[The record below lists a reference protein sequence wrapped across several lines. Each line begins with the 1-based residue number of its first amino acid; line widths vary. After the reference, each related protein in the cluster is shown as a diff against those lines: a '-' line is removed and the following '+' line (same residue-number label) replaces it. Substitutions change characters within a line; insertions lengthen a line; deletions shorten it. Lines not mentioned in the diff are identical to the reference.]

1 MNRLRHLI
9 LLTPVALPFACS
21 VPEGHLAD
29 LDGGAQAATGSTG
42 VGGTGA
48 KAGSSSTGGSAVTAG
63 GTQAAGG
70 TSGSGGS
77 QASSSTTALGG
88 AGGTSTAATGGVT
101 TVAGA
106 GNLGGVTSAGGTN
119 GAGGSAATGGTPST
133 GGASA
138 VSAGGT
144 NTVSSGG
151 TTPVATGGTRATGGT
166 TSAIVTGGAV
176 STGGTPAT
184 GGAATGGA
192 ATGGTPATGGAA
204 TGGAATG
211 GTPATGG
218 ATTGGAATGGYS
230 ATPGCLGNSGPA
242 MVKLPQGYCI
252 DSTEVT
258 RDQYAAW
265 LATTPALPASS
276 DANCGWKSMG
286 SYAADATCMG
296 NTTYVC
302 EGTNCGNQP
311 QVCVDWCEAYA
322 YCAGVGKRLC
332 GKIGG
337 GTNADADYANASL
350 SQWFNACSSNGA
362 NTYPY
367 VGTYQA
373 ATCNAAGSTTTA
385 VGSLSGCQAPAPY
398 SGAYDLSGNVYE
410 WEDSCSGVGQT
421 ATCRIRGGG
430 FGSSS
435 SNLACGGGY
444 DDTRDGA
451 YDVVGFR
458 CCSP

>member
-176 STGGTPAT
+176 S
-184 GGAATGGA
+184 
-192 ATGGTPATGGAA
+192 TGGTPATGGAA